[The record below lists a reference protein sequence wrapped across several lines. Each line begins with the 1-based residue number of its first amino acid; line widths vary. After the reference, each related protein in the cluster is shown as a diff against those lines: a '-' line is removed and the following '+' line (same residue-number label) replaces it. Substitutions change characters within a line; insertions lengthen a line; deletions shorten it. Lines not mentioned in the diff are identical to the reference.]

1 MASKEILSEMADAKE
16 FRLDFP
22 EEIDFESQR
31 IPCNQP
37 RPVPQPCGK
46 PPSCRCTIPT
56 CRPCR
61 GDTLENEK

>member
-1 MASKEILSEMADAKE
+1 MASKEALTEMADAKE

-22 EEIDFESQR
+22 DEIDFESQR

-37 RPVPQPCGK
+37 PPVPQPCGR
-46 PPSCRCTIPT
+46 PPCRCTIPT

-61 GDTLENEK
+61 QNSVEKKG